1 MEIKIEINDALAAQA
16 VSTFE
21 KVAVKAL
28 ENSGE
33 MGRSFSLQSL
43 LNILGNTLKPILEK
57 ELQTENGQKFAKMI
71 MPILF
76 RGVEHPQM
84 PPQSKAPQEPEQP
97 ENEPE
102 TPENED

>member
-1 MEIKIEINDALAAQA
+1 MEVKIEINDALAAQA

-28 ENSGE
+28 ENS
-33 MGRSFSLQSL
+33 
-43 LNILGNTLKPILEK
+43 LGSIIKPILEK

-84 PPQSKAPQEPEQP
+84 PPQSKAPQPTEKP

-102 TPENED
+102 NED